1 MTSWLP
7 YQTTPPERN
16 KISNMRLLNHVNDYK
31 RGEKTKQFTLF
42 SEPLGA
48 GVTPPEGCNTS
59 DAGRF
64 SMIQY
69 MHPTERV
76 SYYGMITC
84 IVLYEVKDEGAEE
97 LFLGAVIARLTIDD
111 SKEKSVFPLPKYK
124 FQKRPD
130 RRYALDQILFQD
142 ITGPLFYVHQ
152 GVEDLDVSSTKITSE
167 SRFHVLSEDIIH
179 CEHRLSYDDYIS
191 NNRIVGYKGRRSSI
205 LDLNVYMTIDEMCK
219 LQQNLGVEKR
229 IATHKKKEEI
239 VNPVDD
245 EVHMSDIDISSS
257 SSEED
262 DIDEDF

>member
-1 MTSWLP
+1 M
-7 YQTTPPERN
+7 
-16 KISNMRLLNHVNDYK
+16 
-31 RGEKTKQFTLF
+31 
-42 SEPLGA
+42 
-48 GVTPPEGCNTS
+48 
-59 DAGRF
+59 
-64 SMIQY
+64 
-69 MHPTERV
+69 
-76 SYYGMITC
+76 
-84 IVLYEVKDEGAEE
+84 
-97 LFLGAVIARLTIDD
+97 
-111 SKEKSVFPLPKYK
+111 FPLPKYK

-179 CEHRLSYDDYIS
+179 CEHRLSYDDYIL

-205 LDLNVYMTIDEMCK
+205 LDLNVYMTPDEMCK
-219 LQQNLGVEKR
+219 LQQDLGVQKR
-229 IATHKKKEEI
+229 IARHEIKEVI